1 MFGWTLLPLDL
12 GSLSLEL
19 SSQSITPLLPP
30 TKEVWGKVMF
40 LHVSVILFSRAGVS
54 ASECGG
60 CFQGVCTLPWTHPQ
74 THTPWRHTPAHAH
87 THTHT
92 HTHPSVYTDTHT
104 LTHAMANERAVRILL
119 ECFLVYLC
127 KAIFEYDAS
136 DFVIRVI
143 HKFCK

>member
-54 ASECGG
+54 APQCGG

-87 THTHT
+87 THTHKHT
-92 HTHPSVYTDTHT
+92 PLCVHRHTHSHPRHGQRAGSTHPT
-104 LTHAMANERAVRILL
+104 GMLSCLPVQ
-119 ECFLVYLC
+119 
-127 KAIFEYDAS
+127 S
-136 DFVIRVI
+136 DFRIRCLR
-143 HKFCK
+143 FCYPSDT